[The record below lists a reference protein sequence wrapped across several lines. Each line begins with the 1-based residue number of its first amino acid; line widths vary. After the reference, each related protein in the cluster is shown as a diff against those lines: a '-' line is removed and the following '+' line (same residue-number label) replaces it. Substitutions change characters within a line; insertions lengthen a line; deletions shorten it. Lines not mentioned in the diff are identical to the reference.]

1 MTLNEKKSFGKICEG
16 AYKRLRR
23 VAIGGEGHQQ
33 IERALKVGE
42 HRNDQAKMK
51 INFALGIEPRYR
63 QRQ

>member
-1 MTLNEKKSFGKICEG
+1 
-16 AYKRLRR
+16 